1 MSLREDLEAFIAA
14 HDNENWR
21 GWGIPQALQRIL
33 DDNPEP
39 KPTARQP
46 HPATMAGRK

>member
-1 MSLREDLEAFIAA
+1 MGLREDIETFIAA

-33 DDNPEP
+33 DDNPDP
-39 KPTARQP
+39 KHAARPP
-46 HPATMAGRK
+46 HPNTMAGR